1 MAKTGEKTGVSGI
14 YRSDCKDRDEMTHVE
29 NTVFPPCS
37 LCHRASTGPLSE
49 RRSTA
54 GR

>member
-1 MAKTGEKTGVSGI
+1 MAKTGQKGGVSGI
-14 YRSDCKDRDEMTHVE
+14 YRSDCKDRDEMTHIE

-37 LCHRASTGPLSE
+37 ECHRAVSWTLV
-49 RRSTA
+49 RATVR